1 MNLVERIDTVCLK
14 VSDVNKV
21 SQWYQEVLGLQE
33 QYKENHYVI
42 LSVGTSGVPL
52 TLEKGSTETNE
63 NTAYP
68 IFFSSNIEHTFNV
81 LTENGVKV
89 TEIQKDGLNTFFN
102 FCDLDG
108 NKLQI
113 CYWE

>member
-14 VSDVNKV
+14 VIDVEKA
-21 SQWYQEVLGLQE
+21 SLWYQETLGLQE

-52 TLEKGSTETNE
+52 TLEKGRTESNK

-68 IFFSSNIEHTFNV
+68 IFFSSNIEHTYNAMSEKGV
-81 LTENGVKV
+81 SLTD
-89 TEIQKDGLNTFFN
+89 IQKDGQNTFFD
-102 FCDLDG
+102 FYDPDG
-108 NKLQI
+108 NKLQV
-113 CYWE
+113 CYWK